1 MTIQNRDHFLDNLA
15 TRLGRPRLTEG
26 VERPTWSFNPQSEV
40 YAGFSQDQL
49 VDVLEK
55 QCEKIHTDFKRT
67 DKEGLPEILKQVIAS
82 YGGQK
87 VLASNDR
94 RNVEFGLSALFAEL
108 QQQGADVRLWDSA
121 KERDNQVFAEQ
132 ADIGITFSE
141 ITLAES
147 ATVTLFNDKDNGR
160 TISLLP
166 RSYIAIIP
174 RSTLVPRMT
183 QATKQIHEAHVQG
196 REVSSCIS
204 FISGPSNSADIEMNL
219 IVGVHGPVQ
228 ATYIVVDD

>member
-1 MTIQNRDHFLDNLA
+1 M
-15 TRLGRPRLTEG
+15 
-26 VERPTWSFNPQSEV
+26 
-40 YAGFSQDQL
+40 
-49 VDVLEK
+49 
-55 QCEKIHTDFKRT
+55 
-67 DKEGLPEILKQVIAS
+67 
-82 YGGQK
+82 
-87 VLASNDR
+87 
-94 RNVEFGLSALFAEL
+94 
-108 QQQGADVRLWDSA
+108 RLWDSA
-121 KERDNQVFAEQ
+121 KERENQVFAEQ

-166 RSYIAIIP
+166 RCYIAIIP

-183 QATKQIHEAHVQG
+183 QATKQIHEAHIQG